1 MLCLL
6 AWQTRR
12 PAVGS
17 RLPLAPCL
25 RTSRPLDAREDSRR
39 YGALAARS
47 AAEVGIPATLG

>member
-6 AWQTRR
+6 AWQARR